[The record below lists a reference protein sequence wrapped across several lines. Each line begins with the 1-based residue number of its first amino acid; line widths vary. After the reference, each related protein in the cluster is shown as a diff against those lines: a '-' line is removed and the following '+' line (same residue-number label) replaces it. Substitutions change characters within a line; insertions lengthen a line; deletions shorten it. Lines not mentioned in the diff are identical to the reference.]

1 MNKKILGLV
10 AFAIIVVTLG
20 SVILVGLW
28 LGTPQL
34 QQELDFTVTG
44 TNECLRFLTRT
55 VQTAYVP
62 FRTGANEQ
70 WLLTVE
76 CVDSADNAWTEVY
89 VYEGYWDD
97 GAENK
102 CMSEDLYPIIDEIE
116 SMDFEIRTNNTFT
129 RVFGESILRSCTLF
143 FIFPAGGSSTY
154 HIKLNQTS

>member
-28 LGTPQL
+28 LGAPQL

-55 VQTAYVP
+55 VQTAFVL
-62 FRTGANEQ
+62 FRTDASEQ
-70 WLLTVE
+70 WLLAVE

-102 CMSEDLYPIIDEIE
+102 YMSEDLYPIIDEIE
-116 SMDFEIRTNNTFT
+116 SINFEIRKNNTFAQ
-129 RVFGESILRSCTLF
+129 VFGESKPRSYTLF

-154 HIKLNQTS
+154 RIKLNQTS